1 LTVDEH
7 AESRPRV
14 GNDVNRAHAA
24 LRTMILNLTLTPGR
38 RISLA
43 EFEKLSGAGR
53 TPLREALRMLEQ
65 EGLVTT
71 APNRGITIA
80 PFDLD
85 DLDSLYA
92 YRVAME
98 SVAMRASTP
107 LLTPEDFANIDQS
120 VAEMTTA
127 IEAADNDEFEVAHRR
142 FHDLFYVR
150 LSDSVRERIR
160 RDAERAERYRRLLIL
175 REGGTLSN
183 AETEHHA
190 ILEAAR
196 SGDGVLASQLLA
208 RHLARLAFHVAVQ
221 LDPTYEPA
229 VTRMSL
235 RLALAES

>member
-1 LTVDEH
+1 MTDGEQSP
-7 AESRPRV
+7 SRSRA
-14 GNDVNRAHAA
+14 GNDVNRAHAT
-24 LRTMILNLTLTPGR
+24 LRSLILDLTLTPGKR
-38 RISLA
+38 MSLA
-43 EFEKLSGAGR
+43 ELEKLSGAGR

-71 APNRGITIA
+71 APNRGTTIA

-85 DLDSLYA
+85 DLDTLYA

-107 LLTPEDFANIDQS
+107 LLTAADFEAIDRS
-120 VAEMTTA
+120 AADMTRA
-127 IEAADNDEFEVAHRR
+127 IAAADNDGFELAHRE
-142 FHDLFYVR
+142 FHDLFYVH
-150 LSDSVRERIR
+150 LQDPVRERIR

-183 AETEHHA
+183 AEHEHHA

-196 SGDGVLASQLLA
+196 AGDAVLASQLLA
-208 RHLARLAFHVAVQ
+208 RHLARLAFHAAVQ

-235 RLALAES
+235 RLALGEG